1 MEVGSIREAAWEAER
16 NKYRAELRSAGA
28 LIVVAIGIATAAVT
42 WRLGVEK
49 TNARTE
55 ITSTAE
61 TVPALSDSMPI
72 AITKSSVDSSA
83 AAMPIIATQEPRA
96 KGNVEEGVP
105 IKTWKS
111 LLWKRD

>member
-1 MEVGSIREAAWEAER
+1 
-16 NKYRAELRSAGA
+16 

-49 TNARTE
+49 TNARAE
-55 ITSTAE
+55 ITATAE
-61 TVPALSDSMPI
+61 TVPALSNSMPI

-83 AAMPIIATQEPRA
+83 AAMPTIAIEGLRA
-96 KGNVEEGVP
+96 KGNVEEEVP
-105 IKTWKS
+105 MKTWKS